1 MSKNRAQSIINPLIG
16 LIVLLLVCNPFAYT
30 QLRSATVAGTVT
42 DESKAVVP
50 DATIT
55 LVDEGTQFSNN
66 ATTNASGNFAF
77 PYLAAGK
84 YTVTVNA
91 SGFASYR
98 QTGITLGA
106 TQTLRLEIALTLAS
120 VQSVVEVQASAETLQ
135 TDNPS
140 MQTAVN
146 DRIIEAIPNVTQ
158 NPLYYSML
166 QAGVQP
172 TVNSQNSSNTN
183 AFAIGVDGRRQ
194 FSAIGVNGGRPFT
207 NEIQV
212 DGLPVMGGGYNETS
226 VIPNT
231 EGLSE
236 VRVISNNFTAEYG
249 RGQSAISMNTKSG
262 TNEFHGQAA
271 YTLRNE
277 ALNANSFENNARGI
291 ARTAFKVNEWGGAV
305 TGPVI
310 KNKLFFS
317 SSYHYLQHNRG
328 TLNLATVPTELERV
342 GNFSQTRV
350 FDQNGVPIPVQINN
364 PYSVTQ
370 IGPQLYERAPFPN
383 AIIPNPNPYAL
394 KMLSYYPLPNRTPD
408 DARGVNNFQSNT
420 VQTIR
425 RHNLSNRV
433 DYMVGNHSIYGSGG
447 LEYGKILTPRAF
459 GESPVNG
466 APSTVKDNN
475 PYAQIGDVV
484 VLSPTLVLDVR
495 YGYNRIA
502 TENLGGDKSGFTDYD
517 GFGVPKNVQSL
528 IQIYGAAPF
537 MSPGSP
543 WTSLTGGFFQTKVER
558 QQGHTLNT
566 SVTKTAG
573 KWTMKF
579 GTQYRVLLSNYMDLE
594 EASVAMPGIGFAKGG
609 NFTFRYVTPDGESS
623 SLNNNPTLSGYNPA
637 AFLTGAGVWWVRPGA
652 NVAPAYAQKY
662 WAIYTQNDWRAT
674 RKLTVNLGL
683 RWDLQPGPTERYNRM
698 ASYDL
703 TAKNAWGGNGAI
715 VFPGT
720 NGYSRNLWDTQY
732 NNIQPRLGAAYQV
745 NDGFVLRG
753 GFGITYL
760 PSNTGYFSGPT
771 NYGSNTFSS
780 GVNMLPYPNN
790 NAIPEHFSDAPP
802 LQVATGANSAAP
814 QLYGQGG
821 NQRLFDRDFQN
832 GKAYQWNVFAE
843 KQLPRNWFV
852 SLGYS
857 ASAGRDLMLNNF
869 QFQNLQLID
878 PSVLDSWRN
887 TYIASSG
894 TLNPANEL
902 VPNPLQ
908 PTNGPLIPFGGV
920 QGQSKVQRQLT
931 YYPYLLLANG
941 TKSFTNGFSDYHS
954 MVASARHSFSNG
966 FLVDMHYTWSKALD
980 YTLTDIADG
989 QGFNPA
995 GGVVQSPDFNN
1006 INNRRKY
1013 SHSDI
1018 PHRFVATILYE
1029 TPELSSN
1036 TLVRNLTGNWSLGS
1050 VLIRQSGFPIPVS
1063 GASDGSVLGLPDRTD
1078 GVPIMVPEEM
1088 RGWYDGKTSV
1098 TLPCGRTI
1106 TPQNHSYL
1114 LYSTCAFSGRTVTGA
1129 NGNTIVDQ
1137 FWYGNSAQNYGD
1149 MRTLPWFNLDLSLRR
1164 QFRVREGFS
1173 IEFAAN
1179 ATNLLNHTE
1188 LVGAATGGLGSTNVR
1203 TDAASGLK
1211 PGMGS
1216 SANFGGYGRA
1226 TYSPRQVTMNVRIRF

>member
-1 MSKNRAQSIINPLIG
+1 MNANKISRMKQSAAALAM
-16 LIVLLLVCNPFAYT
+16 LFVLNSVAYA
-30 QLRSATVAGTVT
+30 QLRSATVAGAVT
-42 DESKAVVP
+42 DESGAAIP
-50 DATIT
+50 AATVI
-55 LVDEGTQFSNN
+55 LVDEGTKFTSN
-66 ATTNASGNFAF
+66 ATTNETGNFVF
-77 PYLAAGK
+77 PYLPAGK
-84 YTVTVNA
+84 YTLTVEA
-91 SGFASYR
+91 KGFANYR
-98 QTGITLGA
+98 RTGMTLEA
-106 TQTLRLEIALTLAS
+106 TQTMRIDVPLKLAS
-120 VQSVVEVQASAETLQ
+120 VQTAIEVEATAAAVQ

-140 MQTAVN
+140 MQTAVG
-146 DRIIEAIPNVTQ
+146 DKVIDSVPNVTQ

-172 TVNSQNSSNTN
+172 TVNSQNSGNVNS
-183 AFAIGVDGRRQ
+183 FAIGVDGRRQ

-231 EGLSE
+231 EGLAE

-262 TNEFHGQAA
+262 TNEFHGQGA

-277 ALNANSFENNARGI
+277 ALNANSFDNNARGI

-310 KNKLFFS
+310 RNKLFFS

-328 TLNLATVPTELERV
+328 IANLATVPTALERV
-342 GNFSQTRV
+342 GNFSQTQVR
-350 FDQNGVPIPVQINN
+350 DQNGAAIPVQIYD
-364 PYSVTQ
+364 PYNVTQ
-370 IGPQLYERAPFPN
+370 TGTQLYERAPYPN
-383 AIIPNPNPYAL
+383 ATIPNPNPYAL

-408 DARGVNNFQSNT
+408 DFTGINNFQSST
-420 VQTIR
+420 VQTVR

-433 DYMVGNHSIYGSGG
+433 DYRIANHSIYGSGG
-447 LEYGKILTPRAF
+447 LEYGKIETPRAF

-466 APSTVKDNN
+466 APTTVKDKN
-475 PYAQIGDVV
+475 PYGQIGDVLI
-484 VLSPTLVLDVR
+484 LSPTLLVDFR

-502 TENLGGDKSGFTDYD
+502 TDNLGGDKSGFTDYD
-517 GFGVPKNVQSL
+517 AFGVPKNVQSL
-528 IQIYGAAPF
+528 IQIYGSAPY
-537 MSPGSP
+537 MGPGSP
-543 WTSLTGGFFQTKVER
+543 WTALTGGFFQTKIER
-558 QQGHTLNT
+558 QQGHTFNG

-609 NFTFRYVTPDGESS
+609 NFTFRYLTPDGESS
-623 SLNNNPTLSGYNPA
+623 SLNNNPTLTGYNPA

-662 WAIYTQNDWRAT
+662 WALYTQNDWRAT

-703 TAKNAWGGNGAI
+703 NAKNAWGTNGAI

-720 NGYSRNLWDTQY
+720 EGYSRNLWDTQY
-732 NNIQPRLGAAYQV
+732 NNIQPRLGAAYQMT
-745 NDGFVLRG
+745 DGFVLRG

-790 NAIPEHFSDAPP
+790 NAIPEHFWDAPP
-802 LQVATGANSAAP
+802 LQIATGANGAAP

-821 NQRLFDRDFQN
+821 NQRLFDRDFKN
-832 GKAYQWNVFAE
+832 GKAYQWNFFAE
-843 KQLPRNWFV
+843 KQLPQNWLV
-852 SLGYS
+852 SVGYS
-857 ASAGRDLMLNNF
+857 ASAGRDLMLNNY
-869 QFQNLQLID
+869 QFQSLQQID
-878 PSVLDSWRN
+878 RSVVGSWRSG
-887 TYIASSG
+887 YIASNG

-902 VPNPLQ
+902 VANPLQ
-908 PTNGPLIPFGGV
+908 PTSGPLIPFGGV
-920 QGQSKVQRQLT
+920 QGQAMVQRRLT
-931 YYPYLLLANG
+931 YFPYFLLANG
-941 TKSFTNGFSDYHS
+941 TKSFTDGFSDYHS
-954 MVASARHSFSNG
+954 MVISAKHAFSNG

-980 YTLTDIADG
+980 YTLSDIADG

-995 GGVVQSPDFNN
+995 GGVVQVPDFDN
-1006 INNRRKY
+1006 INNKRKY

-1018 PHRFVATILYE
+1018 PHRFVATVVYD
-1029 TPELSSN
+1029 TPKLTSN
-1036 TLVRNLTGNWSLGS
+1036 SFVRMLTGDWSLGS
-1050 VLIRQSGFPIPVS
+1050 VIVRQSGFPIAVG
-1063 GASDGSVLGLPDRTD
+1063 GASDGAVMGLPDRLE
-1078 GVPIMVPEEM
+1078 GVAIKLPKELQ
-1088 RGWYDGKTSV
+1088 GWYDGRTAV

-1106 TPQNHSYL
+1106 TPPNHTFL
-1114 LYSTCAFSGRTVTGA
+1114 LYSTCAFSGRTVTA
-1129 NGNTIVDQ
+1129 PNGNTIVDQ
-1137 FWYGNSAQNYGD
+1137 FWYGTSAQNYGD
-1149 MRTLPWFNLDLSLRR
+1149 MRTLAWFNVDLSVRR
-1164 QFRVREGFS
+1164 QFRVKELFS
-1173 IEFAAN
+1173 VEFAAN
-1179 ATNLLNHTE
+1179 AANVFNHTE
-1188 LVGAATGGLGSTNVR
+1188 LLGSAAGGLGGTNVR
-1203 TDAASGLK
+1203 TDNALGLK

-1216 SANFGGYGRA
+1216 SSGFGGYGRG
-1226 TYSPRQVTMNVRIRF
+1226 TYNPRQVTLNLRIRF